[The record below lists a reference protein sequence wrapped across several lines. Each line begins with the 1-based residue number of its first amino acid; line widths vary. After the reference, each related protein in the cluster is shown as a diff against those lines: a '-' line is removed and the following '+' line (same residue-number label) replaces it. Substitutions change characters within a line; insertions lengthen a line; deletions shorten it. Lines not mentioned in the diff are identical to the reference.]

1 LDTVSPV
8 VSEFGIISFGT
19 TTASLGWTTN
29 ELSTSTLE
37 YGTSTNYGTPGT
49 LSFNALLM
57 HTASLSGLTA
67 GTTYY
72 YCIHATDIAGN
83 VTNSCGHSFI
93 TESALA
99 PVDTIA
105 PVISH
110 DDGGLVTSNSANITW
125 TTNELANS
133 QVNMARLQIM
143 VLLLRWIQF

>member
-1 LDTVSPV
+1 VQVLDTVSPV

-72 YCIHATDIAGN
+72 IAFTLPILPAMLPILATFF
-83 VTNSCGHSFI
+83 HY
-93 TESALA
+93 
-99 PVDTIA
+99 
-105 PVISH
+105 
-110 DDGGLVTSNSANITW
+110 
-125 TTNELANS
+125 
-133 QVNMARLQIM
+133 
-143 VLLLRWIQF
+143 